1 MIIITIMTLKLFAT
15 YLQYHQNDS
24 QATIMVSPLFR
35 KPLLLNTTITST
47 VKTIRIT
54 NTLSTTPT
62 MITITVATSWSSSLL
77 TPIWRWHHVGV
88 LKGAVY
94 ATYSDENFL
103 NEKLS
108 ITSVKI
114 SIRTFCVQKV
124 NMISKRKYF
133 LLFVVSLFYL
143 ILL

>member
-1 MIIITIMTLKLFAT
+1 
-15 YLQYHQNDS
+15 
-24 QATIMVSPLFR
+24 MVSPLFR
-35 KPLLLNTTITST
+35 KPLLLNTTIIST

-77 TPIWRWHHVGV
+77 TPIWWWQHVGV

-94 ATYSDENFL
+94 ATYSDENFM

-108 ITSVKI
+108 FTSLKI

-124 NMISKRKYF
+124 NIISKRKYF
-133 LLFVVSLFYL
+133 FVVCSKFLLFNSSVENHATSYKML
-143 ILL
+143 ITQPR